1 MTTLPMPSLTSI
13 DNAANALR
21 RTATVKQAR
30 LINKAQAQLHHGA
43 VITVCTDGALLIPSG
58 TTAGVM
64 YHLDSLGH
72 CDCRATTPTCR
83 HFWLRA
89 IIELAHAMPREIKRT
104 RFEDFDHMRIVRRV
118 RELRG
123 ETMPNLMHRSRV
135 DYQKAL
141 AEMNECF

>member
-1 MTTLPMPSLTSI
+1 MTTLNMPSEKSI

-21 RTATVKQAR
+21 RTATEKQAR

-64 YHLDSLGH
+64 YHLDSLGQ
-72 CDCRATTPTCR
+72 CDCRANGTCR

-104 RFEDFDHMRIVRRV
+104 RFEDFDHMRIVQRV

-123 ETMPNLMHRSRV
+123 ETMPNLIGRKLQQS
-135 DYQKAL
+135 
-141 AEMNECF
+141 AEQSVTDLFG